1 MYCTLRVVLYCI
13 VCISSLWKTE
23 LNRIAQSI
31 RSIQCVFFVRNTR
44 TISLLFHSDFD
55 ETKFVSAPLI
65 PVYSDNS
72 ILLERDRASE
82 SEVQ

>member
-1 MYCTLRVVLYCI
+1 MC
-13 VCISSLWKTE
+13 
-23 LNRIAQSI
+23 
-31 RSIQCVFFVRNTR
+31 FFRLKYSNNFAFF
-44 TISLLFHSDFD
+44 LSDFD